1 MRISHAIP
9 STDCHRI
16 PTGIQADIHV
26 PVIQAIKLVFL
37 IKAK

>member
-1 MRISHAIP
+1 MRISRAIP

-16 PTGIQADIHV
+16 PTGIQADV
-26 PVIQAIKLVFL
+26 PVVQAIKLVFL